1 MGFLGIFGIVLKF
14 NDILFHS
21 STLEESG
28 SIVGILFH
36 DLVQTVK
43 RRIVIFYVAVKNS
56 TSHEIMNFVA
66 VGLLGDAINISKE
79 IVDVILRGGLNGI
92 GKFHGT

>member
-1 MGFLGIFGIVLKF
+1 
-14 NDILFHS
+14 
-21 STLEESG
+21 
-28 SIVGILFH
+28 
-36 DLVQTVK
+36 
-43 RRIVIFYVAVKNS
+43 
-56 TSHEIMNFVA
+56 MNFVA